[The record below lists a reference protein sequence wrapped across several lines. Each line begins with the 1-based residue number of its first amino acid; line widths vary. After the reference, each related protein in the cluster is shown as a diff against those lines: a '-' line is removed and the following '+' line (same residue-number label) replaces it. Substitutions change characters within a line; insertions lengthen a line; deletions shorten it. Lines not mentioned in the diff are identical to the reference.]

1 MFQSFL
7 CRGLAP
13 RVLRLMVSD
22 VESFKEYGMQFERS
36 GNVEHCYVLCW
47 DGLNLKKI
55 CVGGQSLDQKMPEP
69 ELLPLASVA
78 NCLEG
83 RQLPVSVL
91 GASPSLIRV
100 LDTNRTD
107 DRRFLSWQS
116 FDEEVFLQCF
126 RQSHQDIFG
135 MVEVTTALEYVIHR
149 LKWAL
154 YEDWTED
161 RPLLRACIREGSVA
175 FCNLRE
181 ILSDLIE
188 LWPSIRPYIRYT
200 GHPHFKSVADR
211 VSTIVLLVDFNFV
224 LFFCSPLCFSCAIYD
239 FGIKV

>member
-1 MFQSFL
+1 
-7 CRGLAP
+7 
-13 RVLRLMVSD
+13 
-22 VESFKEYGMQFERS
+22 MQFEKS
-36 GNVEHCYVLCW
+36 GNMERCNVLCW
-47 DGLNLKKI
+47 DGLTLKKI
-55 CVGGQSLDQKMPEP
+55 CVGDQALDQKMPEP
-69 ELLPLASVA
+69 ELLPLARVA

-83 RQLPVSVL
+83 QRLPVSVL

-100 LDTNRTD
+100 LDANRTD
-107 DRRFLSWQS
+107 DRPFLSWQS

-149 LKWAL
+149 LKGAL

-161 RPLLRACIREGSVA
+161 KPLLRACIRESSVA

-181 ILSDLIE
+181 ILGDLIE

-211 VSTIVLLVDFNFV
+211 VSTVVLLVYFDLVSF
-224 LFFCSPLCFSCAIYD
+224 LCSPLCFPVLFMILELRYILSILVARHRLRVN
-239 FGIKV
+239 FR